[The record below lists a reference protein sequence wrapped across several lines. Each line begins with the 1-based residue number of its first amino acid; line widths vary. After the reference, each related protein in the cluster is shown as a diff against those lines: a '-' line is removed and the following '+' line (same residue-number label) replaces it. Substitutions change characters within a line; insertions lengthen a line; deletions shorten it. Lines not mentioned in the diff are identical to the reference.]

1 MAEDG
6 RMVDWQDPA
15 TILMEKEEEAL
26 LIPFPVNGEITNE
39 LLMAIGDM
47 ASEYPMKWRTLR
59 AKNAFPEYTI
69 DRLAMILGINE
80 KTVRRHL
87 EPFPLEIKDRAG
99 MVIKIE
105 IIGGKIK

>member
-6 RMVDWQDPA
+6 RMVDWQDPSE
-15 TILMEKEEEAL
+15 ILMQKEEEAL
-26 LIPFPVNGEITNE
+26 LIPFPVNGEITHE

-69 DRLAMILGINE
+69 DRLAAILGINR
-80 KTVRRHL
+80 KTVMKHL
-87 EPFPLEIKDRAG
+87 EPFPLEIKDKTG

-105 IIGGKIK
+105 IIGGKSK